1 MSTVRE
7 KAKILLTV
15 IPLNCPNSNTKS
27 DFLDS
32 ISLFNGYKKKLSL
45 AQESMEKFKIA
56 AIPMTTQSEIR
67 ALQ

>member
-7 KAKILLTV
+7 NAKILLAA

-32 ISLFNGYKKKLSL
+32 ISLFNGYKKIFSL
-45 AQESMEKFKIA
+45 AQESMAYFKIA
-56 AIPMTTQSEIR
+56 AIPITSQSEIR
-67 ALQ
+67 ALK